1 MPTLR
6 YNDGIGRLSLLAARS
21 LFPLTSREIRNRLC
35 IVLAPLFLLPTPA
48 RLMRERKLERIALV
62 VRIHDGRE
70 LVGEIL
76 VEIFEQRANREQL
89 RRDVVDTPIELYVET
104 QSQRFADTLRRRVL
118 NTKDTRRSRED
129 PNVPSN

>member
-6 YNDGIGRLSLLAARS
+6 YNDGIGRLNLLAARS

-70 LVGEIL
+70 LVGEVL

-89 RRDVVDTPIELYVET
+89 RRDVFDTPIELGAGID
-104 QSQRFADTLRRRVL
+104 QIHLKFMNLRLDVARG
-118 NTKDTRRSRED
+118 DGA
-129 PNVPSN
+129 

>member
-6 YNDGIGRLSLLAARS
+6 YNDGIGRLNLLTARS
-21 LFPLTSREIRNRLC
+21 LFPLTSREISNRFC
-35 IVLAPLFLLPTPA
+35 IVIASLFLLPPPA

-70 LVGEIL
+70 LVGEVL

-89 RRDVVDTPIELYVET
+89 RRDVFDTPIELKVIKYI
-104 QSQRFADTLRRRVL
+104 
-118 NTKDTRRSRED
+118 
-129 PNVPSN
+129 